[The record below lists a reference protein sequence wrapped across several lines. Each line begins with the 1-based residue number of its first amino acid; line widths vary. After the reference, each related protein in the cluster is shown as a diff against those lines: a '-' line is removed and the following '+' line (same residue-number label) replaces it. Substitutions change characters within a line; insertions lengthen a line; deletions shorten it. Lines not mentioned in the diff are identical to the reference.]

1 MSEGPCARFWSRNW
15 SFEHKEPSNHSLS
28 KVYDWNTRIKKK
40 KQSNYCFGLYLI
52 SCRAFLSITCIS
64 IFFFQKLF
72 RSPSAGYP
80 RVADGFLSPLLHGG
94 NSHVICH
101 LQGKSPKPVSAVKS
115 VSHKEL
121 CSKIKVSWMIR
132 LNPVSWRGFDVHT
145 NITWSAEIMKSVV
158 FTQLLIRLGYF
169 LRSVISRE
177 SCFND

>member
-1 MSEGPCARFWSRNW
+1 MHAFGQETEASNTKSHQIILWVRFLWLEYTNQEKKTIQLLPR
-15 SFEHKEPSNHSLS
+15 FISNKLLGIFKYYMH
-28 KVYDWNTRIKKK
+28 
-40 KQSNYCFGLYLI
+40 LY
-52 SCRAFLSITCIS
+52 
-64 IFFFQKLF
+64 FFFQKLF

-101 LQGKSPKPVSAVKS
+101 LQGKIPKPVSVVKS

-169 LRSVISRE
+169 LRSVTSTE